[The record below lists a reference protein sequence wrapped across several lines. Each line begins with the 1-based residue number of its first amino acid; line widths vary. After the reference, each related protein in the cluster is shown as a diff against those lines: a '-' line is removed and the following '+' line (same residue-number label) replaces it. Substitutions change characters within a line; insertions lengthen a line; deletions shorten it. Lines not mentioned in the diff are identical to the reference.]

1 MKNYNNYLYEY
12 LNKETSQL
20 FKYLNAT
27 QDDKYI
33 DLSFNSPYLLQD
45 FIDTIDPDDYGIGD
59 LLEEYDED
67 NINELIYE
75 FEDYETNINHKN
87 FLIKFGEYCRDNI
100 TDWYD
105 IPTNMVFENPIKE
118 KRQWLLYETKDKQEA
133 GRIWGEGF
141 EYGEDNFDKLHLRN
155 SNTQYKTEYGHYI
168 GYNIDDFN
176 TYGTEY
182 IGYSY
187 KLKHGKELLMFK
199 SPGIHVHDFSREED
213 VTIFWGRAAYDIIW
227 LEHDD
232 DDKYFIDSRVTA
244 KRIIERESYE
254 DLINWVNENFEQ
266 YREHLTSDNFDRL
279 EAKRLKRK
287 KMKKARKF
295 NL

>member
-20 FKYLNAT
+20 FKYLNAS

-87 FLIKFGEYCRDNI
+87 FLIEFGEYCRDNI

-105 IPTNMVFENPIKE
+105 IPTNMVFEYPKKE
-118 KRQWLLYETKDKQEA
+118 KRQWL
-133 GRIWGEGF
+133 
-141 EYGEDNFDKLHLRN
+141 
-155 SNTQYKTEYGHYI
+155 
-168 GYNIDDFN
+168 
-176 TYGTEY
+176 
-182 IGYSY
+182 
-187 KLKHGKELLMFK
+187 
-199 SPGIHVHDFSREED
+199 
-213 VTIFWGRAAYDIIW
+213 
-227 LEHDD
+227 
-232 DDKYFIDSRVTA
+232 
-244 KRIIERESYE
+244 
-254 DLINWVNENFEQ
+254 
-266 YREHLTSDNFDRL
+266 
-279 EAKRLKRK
+279 
-287 KMKKARKF
+287 
-295 NL
+295 